1 MKKFIVTII
10 SIILIGIASCASK
23 HESTNNDTTEWAE
36 DTSVVTDSVMD
47 IVVDSC
53 PEAME

>member
-1 MKKFIVTII
+1 M
-10 SIILIGIASCASK
+10 ASCTSK
-23 HESTNNDTTEWAE
+23 HESTNNDTTEWTK
-36 DTSVVTDSVMD
+36 DTSVVTDSVMN